1 MAREIVKDY
10 HGVYPNEDYYNGC
23 SDGGREAMEMAERY
37 PDDFNGIIAGAPESS
52 SNRSVVAV
60 RTGVTAAAADRR
72 SIRLRFPANIAG
84 NLSRVR
90 RG

>member
-1 MAREIVKDY
+1 VAREIVKDY
-10 HGVYPNEDYYNGC
+10 HGVYPNEDYYNG
-23 SDGGREAMEMAERY
+23 GREAMEMAERY
-37 PDDFNGIIAGAPESS
+37 PDDFIGIIEGAPESS